1 MSSRYVETNKA
12 SIDAAPPPHLR
23 RFQTC
28 DIDEHGR
35 NLSGW
40 QVRYDQVTPGGF
52 EGELTEFRSDW
63 LQLVRDRSNQALV
76 KSGIA
81 WKGAIIFALPL
92 SANGPAFCAGHTLP
106 ESSMIVAH
114 GENLPELS
122 TPLQLDA
129 LGIAIEESALAHA
142 LERQGSRFEIT
153 DLPKCYRLTDPTV
166 RTRFTA
172 LFDNL
177 LNGEQACLQ
186 KLEYESIRRGIRDA
200 VMLQVL
206 ELVAPDQAP
215 PLNPTARKRMVDRA
229 RDYALAHLDE
239 PLSILDVC
247 NHIGT
252 SRRKL
257 QYCFQETLGI
267 NPVAFLRTLRL
278 NAARRELR
286 ESSRIELVQTVAA
299 RWGFWHLSRF
309 SSDYRTLFG
318 ETPSQ
323 TLQRKH
329 LC

>member
-1 MSSRYVETNKA
+1 MSSRYVEINKA

-76 KSGIA
+76 KSGTA

-166 RTRFTA
+166 RTRCTA

-186 KLEYESIRRGIRDA
+186 KLEYESIRCVIRDA

-206 ELVAPDQAP
+206 ELV
-215 PLNPTARKRMVDRA
+215 
-229 RDYALAHLDE
+229 
-239 PLSILDVC
+239 PLSIQ
-247 NHIGT
+247 I
-252 SRRKL
+252 
-257 QYCFQETLGI
+257 
-267 NPVAFLRTLRL
+267 
-278 NAARRELR
+278 
-286 ESSRIELVQTVAA
+286 
-299 RWGFWHLSRF
+299 
-309 SSDYRTLFG
+309 
-318 ETPSQ
+318 
-323 TLQRKH
+323 
-329 LC
+329 

>member
-1 MSSRYVETNKA
+1 MNNNNVA
-12 SIDAAPPPHLR
+12 IQAAPHLQH
-23 RFQTC
+23 FQTC
-28 DIDEHGR
+28 DIDEHSR
-35 NLSGW
+35 NLGGW
-40 QVRYDQVTPGGF
+40 QVRYDQLTPGGF

-63 LQLVRDRSNQALV
+63 LQLVRDRSNQALT
-76 KSGIA
+76 KSGMA

-92 SANGPAFCAGHTLP
+92 SAAGPAFCAGHTLQAP
-106 ESSMIVAH
+106 SMIVAH
-114 GENLPELS
+114 GEHLPELS
-122 TPLQLDA
+122 TPPQLDA
-129 LGIAIEESALAHA
+129 MGVAIEEGVLAHA

-153 DLPKCYRLTDPTV
+153 DLPICYRLVGSTV
-166 RTRFTA
+166 QKRFAA
-172 LFDNL
+172 LFDTL
-177 LNGEQACLQ
+177 LTGEQACMDR
-186 KLEYESIRRGIRDA
+186 LEHDSIRRGIRDA

-229 RDYALAHLDE
+229 RGYVLAHLDE

-267 NPVAFLRTLRL
+267 NPVAYLRTQRL
-278 NAARRELR
+278 NAVRRELR
-286 ESSRIELVQTVAA
+286 ESSRVEHVQVVAA

-309 SSDYRTLFG
+309 SRDYRRLFG

-323 TLQRKH
+323 TLQRTH

>member
-1 MSSRYVETNKA
+1 METNKA

-76 KSGIA
+76 KSGTA

-186 KLEYESIRRGIRDA
+186 KLEYESIRCGIRDA

-206 ELVAPDQAP
+206 ELV
-215 PLNPTARKRMVDRA
+215 
-229 RDYALAHLDE
+229 
-239 PLSILDVC
+239 PLSIQ
-247 NHIGT
+247 I
-252 SRRKL
+252 
-257 QYCFQETLGI
+257 
-267 NPVAFLRTLRL
+267 
-278 NAARRELR
+278 
-286 ESSRIELVQTVAA
+286 
-299 RWGFWHLSRF
+299 
-309 SSDYRTLFG
+309 
-318 ETPSQ
+318 
-323 TLQRKH
+323 
-329 LC
+329 